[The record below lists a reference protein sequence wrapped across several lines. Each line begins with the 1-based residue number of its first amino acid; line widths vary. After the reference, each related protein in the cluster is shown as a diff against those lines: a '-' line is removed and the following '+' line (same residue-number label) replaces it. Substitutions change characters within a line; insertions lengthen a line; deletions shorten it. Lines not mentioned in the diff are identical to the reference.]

1 MALSSTIMQGAGA
14 VTSAFG
20 AYSSA
25 KGQKQALRLD
35 ADMADLNA
43 TLADEQARS
52 ALYQGQKE
60 EQSSRLQT
68 ARLKSSQRAAF
79 AANGVDLTQGSPANV
94 LTSTDY
100 IGEIDAD
107 MIQANAVRAAWG
119 NRAEAVNLRS
129 QARSARTT
137 ASAIS
142 PFGAA
147 TTSLL
152 GGASS
157 VASSWYA
164 STKTGAIQDSL
175 NATKKRWGL
184 DGGVG
189 SRSGWRSGDFPASNY
204 G

>member
-14 VTSAFG
+14 VTSSFG

-25 KGQKQALRLD
+25 QGQRTALRLD
-35 ADMADLNA
+35 AEMADLNA
-43 TLADEQARS
+43 GLADEQARS

-68 ARLKSSQRAAF
+68 ARLKSSQRASF

-100 IGEIDAD
+100 IGEIDAN

-119 NRAEAVNLRS
+119 ARTEATSLRS
-129 QARSARTT
+129 GARTARAT

-142 PFGAA
+142 PFGAGA
-147 TTSLL
+147 TSLL
-152 GGASS
+152 GGAAS
-157 VASSWYA
+157 VASSWYK
-164 STKTGAIQDSL
+164 STQTGAIRDSL

-184 DGGVG
+184 EGGVG
-189 SRSGWRSGDFPASNY
+189 SRSGYRTGDLPFSNY